1 MVESMIK
8 FLKHDKNWRFL
19 AAFLVILLG
28 AALIRF
34 GIRRELTIV
43 VDGESNEVRTAALTV
58 SGALRA
64 AGVTLQTEDRVVP
77 KRGHFLWDQNVI
89 HVDHAQPIL
98 IRTPQEDHAL
108 ITPERVP
115 SNLMRM
121 VGVDLFPEDLL
132 RVNSEV
138 VDPKKPL
145 ETVGGIV
152 LQYDPAAELTLVE
165 DGTETTIYTHQ
176 PTLGAALEQA
186 GIPIGPQDWISE
198 TLTSALTTE
207 MTVSIRRA
215 RPITIKVGGSTIN
228 GMSAGTTVG
237 EALQDAGVALQ
248 NLDTSLP
255 PDDAPIPQN
264 REISVVRVREDVMVM
279 TDEVAYENAYIEDP
293 NTVLDQISVIEP
305 GQVGIF
311 ASRERVRYEGGEEVE
326 RLAQDSWQASKARD
340 GVLGYGT
347 KVEIRTEVVD
357 GVTIEYWRKK
367 TVYATSYEP
376 CDNQGNCWDGT
387 AGGYPLQRGIVAVTP
402 QWYSVPNGLAMAD
415 LSVYVP
421 GYGRAIIGDVGG
433 GIPGT
438 PWIDLAY
445 RPEDDFTWDA
455 HWTTMYFLTPVPDY
469 YPAIIVP

>member
-1 MVESMIK
+1 MIE
-8 FLKHDKNWRFL
+8 FIKHDKNWRFL
-19 AAFLVILLG
+19 GAFLVILLG
-28 AALIRF
+28 AVVIRIGF
-34 GIRRELTIV
+34 MREITVI
-43 VDGESNEVRTAALTV
+43 VDGEIRQVNTAALTV
-58 SGALRA
+58 SGVLRA
-64 AGVTLQTEDRVVP
+64 GKVAIQEEDFVVP
-77 KRGHFLWDQNVI
+77 DRGCLLWNQNVI
-89 HVDHAQPIL
+89 HVDRAQSVL
-98 IRTPQEDHAL
+98 IRTPEGDHAL
-108 ITPERVP
+108 ITPEDVP

-121 VGVDLFPEDLL
+121 VGIDLYPEDLL
-132 RVNSEV
+132 RVNGAV
-138 VDPKKPL
+138 VDPQAPL
-145 ETVGGIV
+145 DAEGGIV
-152 LQYDPAAELTLVE
+152 LQYQPAVELKLVIDEAEFKF
-165 DGTETTIYTHQ
+165 YTHQ
-176 PTLGAALEQA
+176 PTVGAALEQA
-186 GIPIGPQDWISE
+186 GIRLNPQDWISE
-198 TLTSALTTE
+198 PLTTAVTGS

-215 RPITIKVGGSTIN
+215 QPITVKVGETTIN
-228 GMSAGTTVG
+228 GLSASLTVG
-237 EALQDAGVALQ
+237 EALQDAGVPLQ
-248 NLDTSLP
+248 NIDYSLP
-255 PDDAPIPQN
+255 PEDARLPVN
-264 REISVVRVREDVMVM
+264 REIEVVRVREDVMVM
-279 TDEVAYENAYIEDP
+279 TDEVAYKNEYVEDP
-293 NTVLDQISVIEP
+293 NTLLDQVSVIEP
-305 GQVGIF
+305 GQVGIY
-311 ASRERVRYEGGEEVE
+311 ATRERVRYEHGEAVE
-326 RLAQDSWQASKARD
+326 RLAQDSWQASEARD

-415 LSVYVP
+415 LPVYVP